1 MQLETQAAG
10 QKSRL
15 GDESQVLRLVE
26 QCGHQELNAERFINL
41 TKRICMHIFLFA
53 LVNAHSF
60 CTLSTLWTGL
70 LTEDILTCVKIV
82 IDVQIPFVHFDS
94 LGQLK
99 RLEKEY
105 NSE

>member
-1 MQLETQAAG
+1 M
-10 QKSRL
+10 
-15 GDESQVLRLVE
+15 
-26 QCGHQELNAERFINL
+26 NAR
-41 TKRICMHIFLFA
+41 
-53 LVNAHSF
+53 SF

-82 IDVQIPFVHFDS
+82 IDVQIPFVHSDS